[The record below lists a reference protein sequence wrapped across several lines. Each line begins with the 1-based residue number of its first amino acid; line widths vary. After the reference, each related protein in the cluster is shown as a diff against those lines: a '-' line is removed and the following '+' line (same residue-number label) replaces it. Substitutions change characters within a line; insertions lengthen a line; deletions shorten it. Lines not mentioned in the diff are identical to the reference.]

1 MRREPV
7 GGGAAATPGASCV
20 ACGAER
26 LLAYL
31 AVAGEIGEQGLIPTT
46 DRYGTAL
53 SDIVRC
59 PRCGHMQL
67 ERFPDEAEL
76 RAAYADTESEDY
88 LGEEAGQRAT
98 ARAVLAEIE
107 RNAPRGRLLDL
118 GCWVGYLLAEA
129 RVRGWRGVG
138 VEPSEFAARY
148 AREQLGLDVRTGE
161 LLGDH
166 LPEGPFEAVVLGD
179 VLEHL
184 PRADKALERISE
196 LVVPGGVVAMAL
208 PDAGSRVARLL
219 GRRWWS
225 VIPTHVHYFTRHS
238 IQVLLSR
245 HGYRTLSVG
254 TSPKAFTIGYYLGRI
269 GGYAP
274 RLSRGLVAG
283 AERLGVA
290 DRMWAPDLRDRM
302 LVIARPESARG

>member
-1 MRREPV
+1 M
-7 GGGAAATPGASCV
+7 

-26 LLAYL
+26 LEQHL
-31 AVAGEIGEQGLIPTT
+31 AVGGEAGEQGLIPTT

-53 SDIVRC
+53 ADIVRC
-59 PRCGHMQL
+59 LRCGHMQL
-67 ERFPDEAEL
+67 ERFPDPEEL
-76 RAAYADTESEDY
+76 RAAYAKAESGDY
-88 LGEEAGQRAT
+88 LEEELGQRAT

-107 RNAPRGRLLDL
+107 HHAPRGRLLDL

-129 RVRGWRGVG
+129 RARGWSGVG

-148 AREQLGLDVRTGE
+148 AREHLGLDVRTGE
-161 LLGDH
+161 VLGDE
-166 LPEGPFEAVVLGD
+166 LPDGPFEAVFLGD
-179 VLEHL
+179 VIEHL
-184 PRADKALERISE
+184 PRADRALERIAE
-196 LVVPGGVVAMAL
+196 LVAPGGVVAMAL

-238 IQVLLSR
+238 IQVLLRR

-274 RLSRGLVAG
+274 RLSRGLLAG

-290 DRMWAPDLRDRM
+290 DMVCAPDLRDRM
-302 LVIARPESARG
+302 LVVARPAAARP